1 MLLPNWGMRILFRRW
16 LEAEAEA
23 KAEAEAEAEASLREG
38 GGGELA

>member
-16 LEAEAEA
+16 RV
-23 KAEAEAEAEASLREG
+23 AEAEAEAESEAEAEANLREG